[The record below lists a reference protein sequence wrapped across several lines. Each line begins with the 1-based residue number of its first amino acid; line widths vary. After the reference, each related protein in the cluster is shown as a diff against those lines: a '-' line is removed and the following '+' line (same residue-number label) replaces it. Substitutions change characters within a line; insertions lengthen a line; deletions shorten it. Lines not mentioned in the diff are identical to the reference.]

1 MVSKQKIDDW
11 CGKLLALGAL
21 ALAIGSDVLTNL
33 L

>member
-11 CGKLLALGAL
+11 CGKLLVLGVL
-21 ALAIGSDVLTNL
+21 ALVIGSDVLTNL